1 MFEFQMIQARQDELI
16 AAADQHRL
24 AREAMRANRSNR
36 STKDR
41 GAGESRRSR
50 RGSVRDV
57 LHSVAR

>member
-24 AREAMRANRSNR
+24 VREAARANRSN
-36 STKDR
+36 KDR

-50 RGSVRDV
+50 RSSGSVRDV